1 MLLVVGARAT
11 MRYWLKVR
19 IPFSGV
25 ISASLGRGMQTS
37 LRMLDWGSLRTRI
50 TVGVLV
56 ATLSVLWI
64 TVLSLSHTLRED
76 METTISA
83 QQFSTVSLIA
93 NELDRSIRERLSVV
107 ESISGKLSAET
118 MRNPDTVQAYLE
130 QRDVPASTFNWGVLV
145 VDAHGVAIA
154 STPRERGR
162 RGIDFSNYPV
172 IAEVLA
178 DGRTRI
184 TDPLLSQHSKQPV
197 VAMQVAIKDADG
209 KVLGVVIGVINLA
222 EPNFLDEISTS
233 KYGRTGDFFVTA
245 PRSRSYVASSDK
257 RRLQKAGPPP
267 GLNPVYDRYIN
278 GYEGSG
284 VALSSRG
291 VVELSSSKQ
300 IPSTGWLM
308 QSVLPTDEAFAPIR
322 SMQRDL
328 LLISALLSILATL
341 LTGWWLRR
349 QLAPLAEA
357 SALLGQMQEGRTPR
371 QALPIR
377 KMDEIG
383 KLTAAFN
390 GLQEAMAAEEAKAAE
405 HAANTRLRRIVS
417 AVPGVVFQYRLH
429 ADGEGSFP
437 FISDAVTD
445 IYGVAPEDLEQSSQ
459 AIRRMLH
466 PEDSTAFH
474 SSLYTSAR
482 DLSHWRTEYR
492 IVAADGRIKWL
503 LVDAVPEAGSEGSV
517 VWYGFI
523 ADITQTKAMEA
534 ELRQALE
541 DHKRKDEEIERYRNH
556 LEQLVSERT
565 ADLEQARAE
574 AVRLARIKSDFLANM
589 SHEIRT
595 PLNGVL
601 GMAHIGMRSTDENS
615 RANEAFR
622 KIVSSGT
629 LLLGI
634 INDILDLSKM
644 EAGMLKIETTEIELA
659 PMLAETLEMMRER
672 ASSKGI
678 VLALKTADLPPR
690 LLGDPLRLRQILLN
704 LLSNAIKFTEAGQ
717 VDLEVGRD
725 GEQLLIRVT
734 DTGIGITDSQIGKI
748 FSPFEQG
755 DNSTTRKFGGTGLG
769 LAITE
774 RIVKLMG
781 GTIQVDSV
789 PGQGSVFTVRLP
801 YQPGRP
807 APAPEV
813 QPVALPAGSLPLAGL
828 KILVA
833 EDNEINQEIMQ
844 ANLSDDGAS
853 VTLVDNGQ
861 LAVDA
866 VRNNPPGSFDVVLMD
881 VQMPV
886 LSGLDA
892 ARQIKQLAPDLPVIG
907 QTAHALAQDRADCL
921 AAGMVGYIA
930 KPINP
935 QLLNALILKHT
946 PAAH

>member
-1 MLLVVGARAT
+1 M
-11 MRYWLKVR
+11 K
-19 IPFSGV
+19 
-25 ISASLGRGMQTS
+25 TS
-37 LRMLDWGSLRTRI
+37 LRMLDWRSLRTRI

-107 ESISGKLSAET
+107 ESISRKLTAEM
-118 MRNPDTVQAYLE
+118 MRNPDAVQAYLE
-130 QRDVPASTFNWGVLV
+130 QRDVPASTFNWGILV
-145 VDAHGVAIA
+145 VDTHGVAIA
-154 STPRERGR
+154 STPLERNR
-162 RGIDFSNYPV
+162 RGVDFSNYPV
-172 IAEVLA
+172 IGEVLA
-178 DGRTRI
+178 DGKTRI
-184 TDPLLSQHSKQPV
+184 TDPLLSQHSQQPV
-197 VAMQVAIKDADG
+197 VAIEVAVTGADG
-209 KVLGVVIGVINLA
+209 QILGLVIGVTNLA

-245 PRSRSYVASSDK
+245 PLSRSYVASSDK
-257 RRLQKAGPPP
+257 RRLLKRGPPP

-308 QSVLPTDEAFAPIR
+308 QSVLPTDEAFASIR
-322 SMQRDL
+322 SMQQDL
-328 LLISALLSILATL
+328 ILISALLSVLATL

-349 QLAPLAEA
+349 QLSPLAEA
-357 SALLGQMQEGRTPR
+357 SELLGRMQAGTIPR

-390 GLQEAMAAEEAKAAE
+390 SLQEAMAAEEAKAAE
-405 HAANTRLRRIVS
+405 HAANTRLRRIVA

-445 IYGVAPEDLEQSSQ
+445 IYGVAPESLEQSSQ

-474 SSLYTSAR
+474 NSLYTSAR

-492 IVAADGRIKWL
+492 IIAADGAIKWL
-503 LVDAVPEAGSEGSV
+503 LVDAVPEAAGDDSV
-517 VWYGFI
+517 IWYGFI

-541 DHKRKDEEIERYRNH
+541 EHKRKDKEIERYRDH
-556 LEQLVSERT
+556 LEQLVGERT

-601 GMAHIGMRSTDENS
+601 GMAHIGMRTTEENS
-615 RANEAFR
+615 RANQAFR

-644 EAGMLKIETTEIELA
+644 EAGMLKIESTEFDLA
-659 PMLAETLEMMRER
+659 PILAETLELMRER
-672 ASSKGI
+672 ASSKGV
-678 VLALKTADLPPR
+678 VLELRTTNLPAS
-690 LLGDPLRLRQILLN
+690 LQGDPLRLRQILLN
-704 LLSNAIKFTEAGQ
+704 LLSNAVKFTEAGK
-717 VDLEVGRD
+717 VDLDVRRD
-725 GEQLLIRVT
+725 GEDLLIRVA

-781 GTIQVDSV
+781 GTIQVDSQ

-801 YQPGRP
+801 YRPGHRIM
-807 APAPEV
+807 PEAV
-813 QPVALPAGSLPLAGL
+813 PYEASPTGMQPLAGL

-844 ANLSDDGAS
+844 ANLTEDGAT
-853 VTLVDNGQ
+853 VTMVGNGQ

-866 VRNNPPGSFDVVLMD
+866 VRNNPPDSFDIVLMD

-892 ARQIKQLAPDLPVIG
+892 ARQIKEHAPALPVIG

-921 AAGMVGYIA
+921 AAGMVDYIA

-935 QLLNALILKHT
+935 ALLNALILKHT
-946 PAAH
+946 NNPH